1 MSLPYYIVNAFTD
14 LPFGGNP
21 AAVMPL
27 EQWLPDHQLQALAAQ
42 HNLSE
47 TAFFVPVA
55 PSTFELRWFTPVE
68 EVPLCGHATLA
79 SAHVLLREMQ
89 VSGDA
94 LSFQTRYRGLL
105 HAQPQGDRLALDLPA
120 VEYEPHKVEAGLEAA
135 LGARVVSAVRP
146 CEEPWQVLYELDS
159 EQSVRALA
167 PDIAAL
173 AAIAEHCVIVTAGS
187 NKYDFVSRMFAP
199 HYEVPEDPVTGSA
212 HCLLTPF
219 WSDRLAKKQLLAHQC
234 SARGGT
240 LWCELNHDRVIVAG
254 HAVTFAS
261 GQIVAEL

>member
-1 MSLPYYIVNAFTD
+1 MSLAYYIVHAFPD

-27 EQWLPDHQLQALAAQ
+27 GQWLPDHQLQALAAQ

-55 PSTFELRWFTPVE
+55 ASTFELRWFTPVE

-79 SAHVLLREMQ
+79 TAHVLLREMQ
-89 VSGDA
+89 VSADT
-94 LSFQTRYRGLL
+94 LSFQTRFRGLL
-105 HAQPQGDRLALDLPA
+105 HAQSHGDRIALDLPA
-120 VEYEPHKVEAGLEAA
+120 VEYEPHEVEAGLEAA

-159 EQSVRALA
+159 ETSVRRLK
-167 PDIAAL
+167 PNIAAL
-173 AAIAEHCVIVTAGS
+173 AAIAEHCVIVTAS
-187 NKYDFVSRMFAP
+187 ADKFDFVSRMFAP
-199 HYEVPEDPVTGSA
+199 HYDVPEDPVTGSA

-219 WSDRLAKKQLLAHQC
+219 WSDRLAKQHLLAHQS

-240 LWCELNHDRVIVAG
+240 LWCERRDNRIFLSG
-254 HAVTFAS
+254 HAMTFARGEIAAS
-261 GQIVAEL
+261 L